1 MLVQA
6 ETDDPEFLGWILGL
20 YDLKALGLPIKLHS
34 HPRLLINEFMLEQY
48 RAPAPLEISVRPDDV
63 VIDGGGCWGESAL
76 HFAHLAG
83 SGGHVET
90 FEFEPGNLERLH
102 RNLELNPKLAARIG
116 VNERALWHTADER
129 MSFRAAGPATR
140 LDTASEDGV
149 PTGSIDALVA
159 SGKIDRV
166 DFIKLDIEGSE
177 LAALEGAAE
186 TLRRFRPRLAIAAYH
201 RADDLLM
208 LPGFL
213 ASLELG
219 YQFAIGHYTMSDEE
233 TILFAWCD

>member
-1 MLVQA
+1 
-6 ETDDPEFLGWILGL
+6 
-20 YDLKALGLPIKLHS
+20 
-34 HPRLLINEFMLEQY
+34 MLEQY
-48 RAPAPLEISVRPDDV
+48 RAPAPADVSVRAGDV

-76 HFAHLAG
+76 HFAHL
-83 SGGHVET
+83 SGPTGHVET

-102 RNLELNPKLAARIG
+102 RNLELNPQLAKRVG
-116 VNERALWHTADER
+116 VNEHPLWHTAGER
-129 MSFRAAGPATR
+129 MSFRADGPATR
-140 LDTASEDGV
+140 LDGGAEGGV
-149 PTGSIDALVA
+149 ETSSIDSLVA
-159 SGKIDRV
+159 SGRIDRV

-186 TLRRFRPRLAIAAYH
+186 TLRTFRPRLAVAAYH
-201 RADDLLM
+201 REDDLLM

-233 TILFAWCD
+233 TVLFAWCD